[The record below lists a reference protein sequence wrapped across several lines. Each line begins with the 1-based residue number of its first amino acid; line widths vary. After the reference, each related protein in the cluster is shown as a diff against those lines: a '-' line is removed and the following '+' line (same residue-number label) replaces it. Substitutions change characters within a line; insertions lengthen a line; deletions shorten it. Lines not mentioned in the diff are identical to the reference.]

1 MLNLLKGK
9 MAERG
14 YNIQKVAAELGRS
27 ADYVSQKLRNPG
39 KFRVCEAA
47 KLCELLG
54 IELSEMHKYF
64 MREERQ

>member
-27 ADYVSQKLRNPG
+27 ADYVSQKLRQPW

-47 KLCELLG
+47 KLCALLD
-54 IELSEMHKYF
+54 IEPVEMHKYF
-64 MREERQ
+64 VREDE

>member
-14 YNIQKVAAELGRS
+14 YSIQRLAKELGRS
-27 ADYVSQKLRNPG
+27 ADYVSQKLRQPW

-47 KLCELLG
+47 KLCMLLD
-54 IELSEMHKYF
+54 IEL
-64 MREERQ
+64 REDE